1 MIKGI
6 TVTLYKDEPIGT
18 DPFGMPVAESFVPA
32 LSTDADEIL
41 ASDAGEIV
49 RGDITAEFAVNVDNV
64 LVAPVSA
71 EDIVNDTALYGKR
84 TVYQLGIPKGDTHD
98 WKEKRVD
105 IFGETF
111 RTVGEVVKGID
122 SMIPLGWNGKI
133 KVVRYE

>member
-1 MIKGI
+1 MKGI
-6 TVTLYKDEPIGT
+6 TVVLYQNTTVGIDGFNTPVYSEQ
-18 DPFGMPVAESFVPA
+18 PVA
-32 LSTDADEIL
+32 
-41 ASDAGEIV
+41 
-49 RGDITAEFAVNVDNV
+49 VDNV

-122 SMIPLGWNGKI
+122 SMIPLGWNGKV

>member
-18 DPFGMPVAESFVPA
+18 DPFGMPVTESFVPA

-49 RGDITAEFAVNVDNV
+49 RGDITAEFAENVDNV

-71 EDIVNDTALYGKR
+71 EDIVNDTALYGNISRARRRSVHQAGR
-84 TVYQLGIPKGDTHD
+84 TRKART
-98 WKEKRVD
+98 KET
-105 IFGETF
+105 E
-111 RTVGEVVKGID
+111 
-122 SMIPLGWNGKI
+122 NGG
-133 KVVRYE
+133 R

>member
-1 MIKGI
+1 MKGI
-6 TVTLYKDEPIGT
+6 TVILYEVTPIGK
-18 DPFGMPVAESFVPA
+18 DPFNEPVYGEVPV
-32 LSTDADEIL
+32 E
-41 ASDAGEIV
+41 V
-49 RGDITAEFAVNVDNV
+49 QNV

>member
-1 MIKGI
+1 MGRIKGI
-6 TVTLYKDEPIGT
+6 TVVLYQDTAVGLDGFNTPVYSEQ
-18 DPFGMPVAESFVPA
+18 PVA
-32 LSTDADEIL
+32 
-41 ASDAGEIV
+41 
-49 RGDITAEFAVNVDNV
+49 VDNV

-105 IFGETF
+105 IFGEKF
-111 RTVGEVVKGID
+111 QTVGEVVKGIED
-122 SMIPLGWNGKI
+122 MIPLDWNGKI